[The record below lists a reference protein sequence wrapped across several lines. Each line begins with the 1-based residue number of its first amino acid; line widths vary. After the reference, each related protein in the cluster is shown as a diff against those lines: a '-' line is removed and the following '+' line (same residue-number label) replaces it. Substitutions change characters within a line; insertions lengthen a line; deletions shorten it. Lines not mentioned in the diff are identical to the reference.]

1 MVFKKSVTNIIQIH
15 RWGFIPQDAL
25 RLKIIILSRPI
36 LNNEKS
42 LLPCNLVSF
51 RLYWTIYLIDWNGLT
66 LSSFMT
72 TFFGSCSQLG
82 YHVNQSELTRIWL
95 NNLGHST
102 LIERKVGFL
111 KWRLQYVKGLFDRDL
126 SKVISLIFNQCMK
139 PVPEGLL
146 KKGMFPYGTS
156 QRLQKKK
163 KTRNAVLRLCFEK
176 QRSTLE
182 PLPSCVLHTYVFM
195 VKFPNRWFAMLGIS
209 GHILWF

>member
-15 RWGFIPQDAL
+15 RWGFIPWDAL
-25 RLKIIILSRPI
+25 RPKFIILSRPI

-102 LIERKVGFL
+102 LIERKIGFL
-111 KWRLQYVKGLFDRDL
+111 KWRLQYVKGLFDGGL

-146 KKGMFPYGTS
+146 KKGMFPYGTTVNAC
-156 QRLQKKK
+156 RRRKK
-163 KTRNAVLRLCFEK
+163 REMRFCN
-176 QRSTLE
+176 
-182 PLPSCVLHTYVFM
+182 CVL
-195 VKFPNRWFAMLGIS
+195 KSNDQL
-209 GHILWF
+209 